1 MKRVL
6 ILSQPLHNNYGGLL
20 QAFALQKVI
29 KSLGFDV
36 ATNRII
42 LHDNKLTTRKIW
54 SFGKSKIKS
63 IVFKFLRKKDVWV
76 ENSKTI
82 SRYTSKFVD
91 NYIQT
96 ENADTLSR
104 KIAKKYDIFI
114 VGSDQVFRKRWSQ
127 VTKYFLEDL
136 KRRSDKTKI
145 VYAASFGTDDL
156 SEWTEDD
163 IKICKKLA
171 PKFRAVSVREDTGIG
186 IMKDYF
192 NIVAEHVLDPTL
204 LLNKEDYL
212 QVIDKEDE
220 HRRNKIMMTYI
231 LDKTDGKTE
240 IIELVKNK
248 LGLEALEVMPKEK
261 YCAETTDIENCVYPS
276 VSKWISGF
284 RDAEFVVTDS
294 FHGTVFS
301 IIFNKPFICISN
313 GLRGIT
319 RITSLLKIFD
329 LENRLI
335 TSKDNFSET
344 LLCPIN
350 YDNVNSIWNQWKTK
364 SMNFLRDSIC

>member
-1 MKRVL
+1 MT
-6 ILSQPLHNNYGGLL
+6 QPLHNNYGGLL
-20 QAFALQKVI
+20 QAYALQKVV
-29 KSLGFDV
+29 KSFGFEV
-36 ATNRII
+36 ATNRIK
-42 LHDNKLTTRKIW
+42 LQDNKKNIRRIL
-54 SFGKSKIKS
+54 SFVKSKIKN
-63 IVFKFLRKKDVWV
+63 IVYKILPKKNVSVDVW
-76 ENSKTI
+76 KII
-82 SRYTSKFVD
+82 SRNTSQFVD
-91 NYIQT
+91 KYIHT
-96 ENADTLSR
+96 EITDRLSR

-156 SEWTEDD
+156 SEWTEYD
-163 IKICKKLA
+163 IKKCKKLV
-171 PKFRAVSVREDTGIG
+171 PKFKAVSVREDTGIG

-350 YDNVNSIWNQWKTK
+350 YDNVNSIWNQWNTK

>member
-6 ILSQPLHNNYGGLL
+6 ILTQPLHNNYGGLL
-20 QAFALQKVI
+20 QAYALQKVV

-36 ATNRII
+36 ATNKIK
-42 LHDNKLTTRKIW
+42 LKDNKITIRKILT
-54 SFGKSKIKS
+54 FGKSIIKNIVYSITRRKNVLAENYKKIS
-63 IVFKFLRKKDVWV
+63 T
-76 ENSKTI
+76 N
-82 SRYTSKFVD
+82 TSQFVD
-91 NYIQT
+91 KYIQT
-96 ENADTLSR
+96 ESTNMLSR
-104 KIAKKYDIFI
+104 KIAEKFDIFI
-114 VGSDQVFRKRWSQ
+114 VGSDQVFRKRWSP

-136 KRRSDKTKI
+136 KKRSDKTKI

-156 SEWTEDD
+156 SEWTEED
-163 IKICKKLA
+163 IKNCKELA
-171 PKFRAVSVREDTGIG
+171 PKFKAVSVREDTGIG

-212 QVIDKEDE
+212 QVIDKSDE
-220 HRRNKIMMTYI
+220 FCRNKILTTYI
-231 LDKTDGKTE
+231 LDKTDEKSE

-248 LGLEALEVMPKEK
+248 LGLESLSVMPKEK
-261 YCAETTDIENCVYPS
+261 YSAETIDIEDCVYPS

-319 RITSLLKIFD
+319 RITSLLKIFN

-335 TSKDNFSET
+335 TSKEIFSET
-344 LLCPIN
+344 LLSPIN
-350 YDNVNSIWNQWKTK
+350 YDKVNFIWNQWKTK
-364 SMNFLRDSIC
+364 SMFFLRDSIC